1 MVWDLE
7 WGTPERQKF
16 LKTLVEQ
23 GITPDALRN
32 KPRLRPWL
40 AEYYRAFQ
48 VLTSSRSVG
57 MGGVGAIPLSEIA
70 AYFELFEVHDPDERY
85 AYVTMIKALDSA
97 YLERTNKASTA
108 SVKPVEPRKKV
119 AVDG

>member
-16 LKTLVEQ
+16 LK
-23 GITPDALRN
+23 I
-32 KPRLRPWL
+32 
-40 AEYYRAFQ
+40 
-48 VLTSSRSVG
+48 
-57 MGGVGAIPLSEIA
+57 GAIPLSEIA
-70 AYFELFEVHDPDERY
+70 AYFELFEVHDPDERH